1 MFFFPLAIALLMMAF
16 GVAALRL
23 NPRRPTNQVLAAVCF
38 ISAFMF
44 IFQLIARHEGARYAI
59 DQVSNPMPWV
69 RLRFACI
76 GLLCPLMVWMSYYV
90 VSGRYTT
97 RANLVL
103 KLAPWAVISLVL
115 VGISFTEA
123 FKGSASRPGMNLDG
137 PLYTVYF
144 AIMFI
149 CQAIVCV
156 ATIVVAKRLRGI
168 RRLEFHFITISFGY
182 LSLVVVLTAFIQNFF
197 RDVPWL
203 LAILQALALLVF
215 PLFGLTAWSV
225 TSRRI
230 YHSSQVLL
238 PLVERIG
245 LLTAIGL
252 LTVLVLRWLPASE
265 EGPAVG
271 ATIVASACVAFLF
284 LDEKLRGLLN
294 IKSEQRINAVAAQ
307 LHHVASMEADPDR
320 LIERCEAVLGHLVV
334 GSPVQILKLQLDHYE
349 RGDLAFATSE
359 LSQSPLI
366 NEGSVSVVAL
376 ARLHRQ
382 GNADDLRG
390 RLEREHIHL
399 LVSPRWSEH
408 EPGIIVAFGERE
420 TGVPFTYPEIKILR
434 ALAEIVEGIYTRSRF
449 ALQARQAEQ
458 LATIGLIGAGL
469 AHELRNPIVAID
481 TFAQVLPKRLN
492 DAKFLQ
498 EFAEVIPGE
507 AKRIQVLAGQLLDL
521 SRPRKYEL
529 APVDL
534 HTILSETLVLL
545 NSKAGDENVALTF
558 EPTASHHNLVADAS
572 ALRQIFVN
580 LILNGI
586 QSIAGTGQRGR
597 IVVRTAD
604 TDGHVVIEVEDNG
617 PGIPETIRRRLFRPF
632 ASAEKK
638 AGLGLGL
645 AICAEIA
652 KVHHGRIT
660 ADNAPTG
667 GALFRVSLPISSDA
681 IALENI
687 PTVESHDRA
696 AKPPHPNRRD
706 RHSHPTAA

>member
-1 MFFFPLAIALLMMAF
+1 MFFFPLTIALLMTAF

-38 ISAFMF
+38 VSALMF
-44 IFQLIARHEGARYAI
+44 IFQLIARYQGARYAI
-59 DQVSNPMPWV
+59 DLVSNPMPWV

-90 VSGRYTT
+90 VSGRYTS

-115 VGISFTEA
+115 IGISFTEA
-123 FKGSASRPGMNLDG
+123 FKGSASRPGLNLDG

-144 AIMFI
+144 ATMFI
-149 CQAIVCV
+149 CQAVVCV
-156 ATIVVAKRLRGI
+156 ATIAVARRLRGI

-238 PLVERIG
+238 PLAERIG

-252 LTVLVLRWLPASE
+252 PTVFVLRWLPASE
-265 EGPAVG
+265 AGPTVG
-271 ATIVASACVAFLF
+271 AAIVATACVAFLF

-294 IKSEQRINAVAAQ
+294 LKSEQRINAVAAQ

-320 LIERCEAVLGHLVV
+320 LIERCEAVLGDLVV
-334 GSPVQILKLQLDHYE
+334 ASRVQILKLQQDHYE
-349 RGDLAFATSE
+349 RGDLSFAISE
-359 LSQSPLI
+359 LSHSSLI
-366 NEGSVSVVAL
+366 IEGSASVVAL
-376 ARLHRQ
+376 ARLHRRE
-382 GNADDLRG
+382 NADDLRR

-408 EPGIIVAFGERE
+408 EPGVLVAFGERE

-434 ALAEIVEGIYTRSRF
+434 ALAEIVEGIYTGSRF

-458 LATIGLIGAGL
+458 LATIGLIGASL

-481 TFAQVLPKRLN
+481 TFAQVLPKRLH
-492 DAKFLQ
+492 DVRFLK

-507 AKRIQVLAGQLLDL
+507 AKRIQILAGQLLDL
-521 SRPRKYEL
+521 SRPRKYEF
-529 APVDL
+529 APADL
-534 HTILSETLVLL
+534 RTILSETLVLL
-545 NSKAGDENVALTF
+545 NSKACDENVDLTF
-558 EPTASHHNLVADAS
+558 EPTATHQSMVADAS
-572 ALRQIFVN
+572 ALRQIFLN

-586 QSIAGTGQRGR
+586 QSIAETGQRGR
-597 IVVRTAD
+597 IVIRTAD
-604 TDGHVVIEVEDNG
+604 ADGHVVIEVEDNG
-617 PGIPETIRRRLFRPF
+617 PGIPEKIRRRLFRPF
-632 ASAEKK
+632 ASADKK

-645 AICAEIA
+645 ATCAEIV
-652 KVHHGRIT
+652 KVHRGSIT
-660 ADNAPTG
+660 AENLPAG

-681 IALENI
+681 VALENN
-687 PTVESHDRA
+687 PTVESDDCGGKRA
-696 AKPPHPNRRD
+696 HSGIHGS
-706 RHSHPTAA
+706 HSHSTAA